1 MATIKE
7 ELKSN
12 INNPRLISPI
22 VNLPPNAVTYGEMT
36 NGQVL
41 QSFESAKNLLN
52 GAIEDG
58 SYDDLPYVK
67 RIELRDYIR
76 KASDHTSINVR
87 FENLDRFVNSVRT
100 SGLYYH
106 REVFYH
112 GEAIEMLGTEGDRI
126 WLQSIRE
133 RLDKLD
139 ISLNNLEELQA
150 QIVNKQQQFPAQI
163 QNTEEYLREIEL
175 QRIHT
180 NELLLT
186 VQKQES
192 DIGSILENAK
202 ETEQEI
208 ETKKL
213 SISTFSGNIEE
224 YRVNIESIEKKAQKV
239 IDQDSKIKNLINQ
252 SEIALQLTSAEGISG
267 AFASQYAKA
276 SNQYTL
282 YGWIAGVLSFIVA
295 AIWITV
301 SLIKETKT
309 DDPGKILNPL
319 VAQYPWIVLVG
330 RAVSVSICL
339 SVAAFFARQYTK
351 QKNIAEDYAYKSVLA
366 KSIVA
371 FSKEIS
377 KVDEEKAADYL
388 ATVLEEIHKDPL
400 RIKMSKSDS
409 LSTIDIES
417 IVSKVTDAIN
427 KRQKE

>member
-12 INNPRLISPI
+12 LNNSRLLGSIPNLKPEV
-22 VNLPPNAVTYGEMT
+22 VNYGEMT
-36 NGQVL
+36 NEQIL
-41 QSFESAKNLLN
+41 RLFAEAKNTL
-52 GAIEDG
+52 IESIDD
-58 SYDDLPYVK
+58 STFDDLPYIK
-67 RIELRDYIR
+67 RVEIRDAIR
-76 KASDHTSINVR
+76 AAFNNTSVSAKM
-87 FENLDRFVNSVRT
+87 EGLDRFINAVRT
-100 SGLYYH
+100 SGLSSYNGI
-106 REVFYH
+106 VYH
-112 GEAIEMLGTEGDRI
+112 GEAIGLIGTDEERMRLRQIRDRLESLEVSLYNI
-126 WLQSIRE
+126 EKLQTEIDDRQ
-133 RLDKLD
+133 K
-139 ISLNNLEELQA
+139 
-150 QIVNKQQQFPAQI
+150 QFPTRI
-163 QNTEEYLREIEL
+163 QNTEEYLREIEV

-186 VQKQES
+186 AQKLES

-202 ETEQEI
+202 ETEQDM

-224 YRVNIESIEKKAQKV
+224 YKVNIESIEKKAQKV
-239 IDQDSKIKNLINQ
+239 VDQDSKIKNLIQQ

-282 YGWIAGVLSFIVA
+282 YGWIAGVLSFIGV

-301 SLIKETKT
+301 SLIKETKAE
-309 DDPGKILNPL
+309 DPGKIINPL